1 MGEVF
6 IVMMVPITAILTTG
20 TVMIVRPLTTRLG
33 GLLEAMTQE
42 RRQRSLPAQGAD
54 MAQLRDVLSGIDRR
68 LALLEERQD
77 FAEALL
83 STGERRALAPQ
94 AVRTEHN

>member
-20 TVMIVRPLTTRLG
+20 TVMILRPLTTRVG

-42 RRQRSLPAQGAD
+42 RRQRHVPAPGGD
-54 MAQLRDVLSGIDRR
+54 MAQVRDLLAGIDRR
-68 LALLEERQD
+68 LSLLEERQD

-83 STGERRALAPQ
+83 SGGDRRTLAPR
-94 AVRTEHN
+94 ATEHN